1 MKLWVCAS
9 KNSEKWCVGGCIF
22 LCVFFNDKTKRIK
35 KLKRQEEFNVLIH
48 SRLRITSLYVRCIP
62 DIRCK
67 DKTFKTSIIYQNH
80 EATYL
85 KLGALGVLIPFLV
98 TTSPLPVNL

>member
-1 MKLWVCAS
+1 MKSGVWVFVS
-9 KNSEKWCVGGCIF
+9 F
-22 LCVFFNDKTKRIK
+22 YVFFLMIKPKGQK

-48 SRLRITSLYVRCIP
+48 SRLRITSLYVRCIL

-85 KLGALGVLIPFLV
+85 KYGALGVLIPFLV

>member
-1 MKLWVCAS
+1 VKSGVWVFVS
-9 KNSEKWCVGGCIF
+9 FYVF
-22 LCVFFNDKTKRIK
+22 FFNDKTKRTKK

-85 KLGALGVLIPFLV
+85 KYGALGVLIPFLV